1 MAMKTLSRTAMR
13 TCLRMAMQMPA
24 PMAMQTLQTPGDGG
38 QLGELQSLMRQD
50 SVGVAVSHARGAEPS
65 SRKGEPSSSE
75 ASDTGIA
82 AWHESVGRCLSRNSY
97 GYDVTKQSHALY
109 I

>member
-1 MAMKTLSRTAMR
+1 MLQSLMAMLCVGDGWLLDSS
-13 TCLRMAMQMPA
+13 MAT
-24 PMAMQTLQTPGDGG
+24 QTLQTPGDGG
-38 QLGELQSLMRQD
+38 QD
-50 SVGVAVSHARGAEPS
+50 SVGVAASHPCARGAEPS

-82 AWHESVGRCLSRNSY
+82 AWHESAGRCLSRNSY
-97 GYDVTKQSHALY
+97 GYDVATQSHALY